1 MKNRKNFVIKIGLGG
16 FLALIPQLYKISTNI
31 LSKMNT
37 ELYSPDRNSKVTV
50 SDGEL
55 VSYIKAEEEL
65 IHQKGEPGWRNSDTE
80 MFPVIGPTKQN
91 DFLVST
97 PRGECIQDQH
107 GLLRELSYSLLVAGS
122 KQAVFTK
129 RYSAGTVV
137 KNSRYPE
144 KSTEPELFWPFDF
157 NFRKTY
163 ELTDDFLKILFHFE
177 SEKGMPFMFGYH
189 PAFKLSGSRT
199 ESLQT
204 RTGEQVSLDSVIEKG
219 GKAYPLLGSEE
230 ITLVKPAGYSITV
243 ATQGFG
249 NFMLWTEVPEM
260 ICIEPIT
267 HYPALDTQRYSEE
280 RRISQGK
287 EDFSVLIKPI
297 QE

>member
-1 MKNRKNFVIKIGLGG
+1 
-16 FLALIPQLYKISTNI
+16 
-31 LSKMNT
+31 MNT
-37 ELYSPDRNSKVTV
+37 KNTYLTSPDGNSKVTV

-55 VSYIKAEEEL
+55 VSYVKAEEEL

-91 DFLVST
+91 GFRVST
-97 PRGECIQDQH
+97 PRGECVQDQH
-107 GLLRELSYSLLVAGS
+107 GLLRELPYSLLAAGS
-122 KQAVFTK
+122 KQAIFTK

-157 NFRKTY
+157 SFRKTY
-163 ELTDDFLKILFHFE
+163 ELTDDFLKILFHLE
-177 SEKGMPFMFGYH
+177 SEKGMTFMFGYH

-204 RTGEQVSLDSVIEKG
+204 RDGEQVSLDSVIEKG
-219 GKAYPLLGSEE
+219 GKAHPIFNTEE
-230 ITLVKPAGYSITV
+230 IKLVKPAGYSVSV

-267 HYPALDTQRYSEE
+267 HYPTLDARPEHTP
-280 RRISQGK
+280 RISQGR
-287 EDFSVLIKPI
+287 EEFSVLIKPV